1 VPASQPGMN
10 EKGQTPMKTRP
21 TIIEFAKE
29 LYRIW
34 ATERPG
40 QLAAALAYYGMFAF
54 APVIFIA
61 FWVAGFF
68 IDQFSADLFF
78 TRLESLFGPEVAIF
92 IQDSVNAIAET
103 TTGSSVITTLI
114 SVAALLLAASGLFY
128 QLIFALNKI
137 WGVPPPERGQT
148 SGLIRQRLF
157 SFLMVIGVGILFII
171 ASLANVIFSW
181 FGSLFDLGSSM
192 PLLTTLSFLGL
203 STLAFALIYKILPEA
218 EISWHDVWIGAFV
231 TSVLVLLALLIF
243 GAYLSLGN
251 VGSAF
256 EAAGAFAIL
265 LIGIYTIAQVF
276 LFGAMFT
283 RVFAEMYGSKIGE
296 SLTENS

>member
-1 VPASQPGMN
+1 MN
-10 EKGQTPMKTRP
+10 TRP
-21 TIIEFAKE
+21 SIKEFAKE

-68 IDQFSADLFF
+68 IDQFSGEQFF
-78 TRLESLFGPEVAIF
+78 TRMENLLGPEVTIF
-92 IQDSVNAIAET
+92 IQDSVNAIAQT

-137 WGVPPPERGQT
+137 WGVPQPERGQT

-157 SFLMVIGVGILFII
+157 SFLMVIGVGILFIL
-171 ASLANVIFSW
+171 ASLVNVVISW
-181 FGSLFDLGSSM
+181 FGSLFDLNSNM
-192 PLLTTLSFLGL
+192 PVITALGFLGIA
-203 STLAFALIYKILPEA
+203 TLVFALIYKVLPET
-218 EISWHDVWIGAFV
+218 EISWRDVWVGAFV
-231 TSVLVLLALLIF
+231 TAVLVILATLIF
-243 GAYLSLGN
+243 GLYLSLGN

-256 EAAGAFAIL
+256 EAAGAFAVL

-283 RVFAEMYGSKIGE
+283 RVFAEMYGSKAGE
-296 SLTENS
+296 KSAD

>member
-1 VPASQPGMN
+1 
-10 EKGQTPMKTRP
+10 MKSRP
-21 TIIEFAKE
+21 SIIEFAKE

-68 IDQFSADLFF
+68 IDQFSTDQFF
-78 TRLESLFGPEVAIF
+78 TRMENLFGPEVTIF
-92 IQDSVNAIAET
+92 IQDSVNALAAT
-103 TTGSSVITTLI
+103 TTGSSVIATLI
-114 SVAALLLAASGLFY
+114 SVGALLLAASGLFY

-137 WGVPPPERGQT
+137 WGAPPPERRGQT

-157 SFLMVIGVGILFII
+157 AFLMVIGVGLLCILT
-171 ASLANVIFSW
+171 SLVNVIFSW
-181 FGSLFDLGSSM
+181 FGSLIELGAST
-192 PLLTTLSFLGL
+192 PLLTAL
-203 STLAFALIYKILPEA
+203 STIGIATLVFALIYKILPEA
-218 EISWHDVWIGAFV
+218 EISWRDVWIGAFV
-231 TSVLVLLALLIF
+231 TALLVLLALIIF
-243 GAYLSLGN
+243 GAYLTLGN

-256 EAAGAFAIL
+256 EAAGAFAVL

-283 RVFAEMYGSKIGE
+283 RVFAEMYGSKAGE
-296 SLTENS
+296 NAAD